1 VRKRKTETQ
10 DLAPADLRKR
20 KTETQ
25 DLAPADSEAG
35 TDREVMN
42 GLDIL
47 AAVEQATKQ
56 HAARQQT
63 VPPKPWFTGR
73 QFQEVHG
80 ISGNAAHQKLGRMT
94 ANGVL
99 ICKEFPL
106 WRARKVYPTRCYRA
120 P

>member
-10 DLAPADLRKR
+10 DLAPAD
-20 KTETQ
+20 
-25 DLAPADSEAG
+25 PEAG

-47 AAVEQATKQ
+47 AAVEAATKQ

-63 VPPKPWFTGR
+63 VPPKPWWTCR

-80 ISGNAAHQKLGRMT
+80 ISASAAHQTLRRM
-94 ANGVL
+94 AAAGILV
-99 ICKEFPL
+99 CKEIPL
-106 WRARKVYPTRCYRA
+106 WRARKMYPTRCYRA
-120 P
+120 PQ

>member
-1 VRKRKTETQ
+1 MT
-10 DLAPADLRKR
+10 
-20 KTETQ
+20 
-25 DLAPADSEAG
+25 
-35 TDREVMN
+35 

-47 AAVEQATKQ
+47 AAVETATKQ

-63 VPPKPWFTGR
+63 VPPKPWFTCR

-94 ANGVL
+94 AAGILV
-99 ICKEFPL
+99 CKEFPL
-106 WRARKVYPTRCYRA
+106 WRARKLYPTRCYRA